1 MNLKE
6 FSALNVAFNILGG
19 IIAGLF
25 VGYMLDKLAFEFFH
39 KNTSPLFLFI
49 FLAFGI
55 IAGSK
60 NAYQDFKKTL
70 KDD

>member
-6 FSALNVAFNILGG
+6 FNALTVGFNILGG

-25 VGYMLDKLAFEFFH
+25 VGYMFDKLAFDFFH
-39 KNTSPLFLFI
+39 KHTSPLFLFL
-49 FLAFGI
+49 FLFFGI
-55 IAGSK
+55 IAGFK
-60 NAYQDFKKTL
+60 NAYEDFKKTL

>member
-6 FSALNVAFNILGG
+6 FNALNVAFNIIGG
-19 IIAGLF
+19 VIAGLF
-25 VGYMLDKLAFEFFH
+25 VGYMLDKVALEFFH
-39 KNTSPLFLFI
+39 KNTSPFFLFLFL
-49 FLAFGI
+49 FFGI
-55 IAGSK
+55 IAGFK

>member
-25 VGYMLDKLAFEFFH
+25 VGYMLDKAALEFFH
-39 KNTSPLFLFI
+39 KNTSPFFLFL

-55 IAGSK
+55 IAGFK

>member
-19 IIAGLF
+19 IVAGLF
-25 VGYMLDKLAFEFFH
+25 VGYMLDKISYDVFH
-39 KNTSPLFLFI
+39 KNTSPFFLFL

-55 IAGSK
+55 IAGFK
-60 NAYQDFKKTL
+60 NAYKDFQKTL